1 MKFRPL
7 LLLVLCAVPAFAR
20 AEAPPVA
27 SRLSYEVYAAGLNV
41 AEAKAGFGLGPFT
54 YKLSLAYHTTGMV
67 GFFYQGHQYD
77 TVYGAWNGVV
87 PAPNRYFGHGV
98 WHDKD
103 RIAEIEYEKGVPRIR
118 QLIPPNSEERE
129 VVPEELRLNTIDGIS
144 ALAQLIRTVDA
155 TGRCEA
161 LVHTYDGR
169 RASEIRSVT
178 VGEEDLPPTSRSVF
192 AGKAL
197 RCDFA
202 GHLLAGFLF
211 TDDKA
216 RESKPLHGSAWLAP
230 VVPGGPAVPVRLSF
244 ETRWFGDATMYLTAA
259 GAGADLDI
267 TPDMR

>member
-1 MKFRPL
+1 MHLRPIL
-7 LLLVLCAVPAFAR
+7 LIALCATPAR
-20 AEAPPVA
+20 AQPPPVA
-27 SRLSYEVYAAGLNV
+27 AHLSYEVYAAGLNV
-41 AEAKAGFGLGPFT
+41 AQAQAGFGLGPFT
-54 YKLSLAYHTTGMV
+54 YQMTLAYHTTGMV
-67 GFFYQGHQYD
+67 GLFYQGHQYD
-77 TVYGAWNGVV
+77 TVYGVWNGVV

-98 WHDKD
+98 WHAKD
-103 RIAEIEYEKGVPRIR
+103 RIAEIEYEKGEPRIR
-118 QLIPPNSEERE
+118 QLVPPNSEERE

-144 ALAQLIRTVDA
+144 ALAELIRTVDA

-178 VGEEDLPPTSRSVF
+178 VGEEDLPRTSRSVF

-211 TDDKA
+211 TDNKE

-230 VVPGGPAVPVRLSF
+230 VALGGPAVPVRMSF

-259 GAGADLDI
+259 ASGAELDV
-267 TPDMR
+267 PPEMR